1 MGFKTIARSLTAL
14 AAIMM
19 LVVVASAQ
27 QDQTIEPGMTVDQVK
42 LAFGEPQS
50 TSSYGNHT
58 FYFYE
63 NGCHEECGM
72 ADVVFFQNGQVV
84 DAVLRAPWRS
94 YAGESSSP
102 KGVMPRATPG
112 GERLQVPPN
121 QVQGVEVRPAR
132 VPTPQP
138 IEDDTLKADTTG
150 VGG

>member
-1 MGFKTIARSLTAL
+1 MGFKTIARSLTAM
-14 AAIMM
+14 AAIML

-27 QDQTIEPGMTVDQVK
+27 EDQIIEPGMTLDQVK
-42 LAFGEPQS
+42 LVFGQPQS
-50 TSSYGNHT
+50 TSAYGNFT

-63 NGCHEECGM
+63 NGCHAECGM

-84 DAVLRAPWRS
+84 DAVLRAPWRG

-112 GERLQVPPN
+112 GERLLVPN

-138 IEDDTLKADTTG
+138 IEDDTVKADTTG
-150 VGG
+150 VRG

>member
-1 MGFKTIARSLTAL
+1 MGFKTIARSLTAM
-14 AAIMM
+14 AAIML

-27 QDQTIEPGMTVDQVK
+27 EDQMIEPGMTLDQVK
-42 LAFGEPQS
+42 LVFGQPQS
-50 TSSYGNHT
+50 TSAYGNFT

-63 NGCHEECGM
+63 NGCHAECGM

-84 DAVLRAPWRS
+84 DAVLRAPWRG

-112 GERLQVPPN
+112 GERLQVPN

-138 IEDDTLKADTTG
+138 IEDDTVKADTTG
-150 VGG
+150 VRG